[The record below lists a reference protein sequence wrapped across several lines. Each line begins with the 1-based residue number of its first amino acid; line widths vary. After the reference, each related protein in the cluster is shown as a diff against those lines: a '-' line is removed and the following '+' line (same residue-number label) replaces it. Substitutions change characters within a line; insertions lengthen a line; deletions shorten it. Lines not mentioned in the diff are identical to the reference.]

1 MKVLLRDGNKS
12 ILFLTSYR
20 LHMNGYTDSL
30 RYYTFLS
37 LSVRK
42 TFTQVINVLLRSNR
56 NYTFHVIIVVL
67 NLPVVINSTFFRGIY
82 PILILLLNSH
92 FLYQ

>member
-1 MKVLLRDGNKS
+1 MKVVLRDGNKS

-20 LHMNGYTDSL
+20 LHMNEYTGSL

-42 TFTQVINVLLRSNR
+42 TFTQVINVLLRFQSK
-56 NYTFHVIIVVL
+56 
-67 NLPVVINSTFFRGIY
+67 
-82 PILILLLNSH
+82 
-92 FLYQ
+92 LYVPCYYSCIESAGCN